1 MRFIRLSPHLCA
13 AAGRRDL
20 RENEMHPTSN
30 EHQGLSVTR
39 RRFLR
44 SGALTAAIVPTL
56 SVWNLPAAAADA
68 TTGSSFA
75 PNADLLRSAKSTA
88 EWIRSV
94 QKQDERGV
102 WWLPEPDHPEKL
114 TTVSAANAIYSGS
127 ASGVGAA
134 LLHVHLAEQGRYS
147 AIVLPDNPFPATRK
161 SSSFPRSADGVTHS
175 KSHTCLPAELYR

>member
-56 SVWNLPAAAADA
+56 SVWNLPAAAADVI
-68 TTGSSFA
+68 GLGISE
-75 PNADLLRSAKSTA
+75 P
-88 EWIRSV
+88 
-94 QKQDERGV
+94 KQ
-102 WWLPEPDHPEKL
+102 
-114 TTVSAANAIYSGS
+114 
-127 ASGVGAA
+127 
-134 LLHVHLAEQGRYS
+134 
-147 AIVLPDNPFPATRK
+147 VLVFDQI
-161 SSSFPRSADGVTHS
+161 
-175 KSHTCLPAELYR
+175 